1 MFSDATCTAELN
13 TTEVPALKHA
23 HKTFIEAK
31 KATCTE
37 KGNRAYCIAK
47 IVDYI
52 LQIKMA

>member
-1 MFSDATCTAELN
+1 MFSDVACIAELN
-13 TTEVPALKHA
+13 TTEVSALKPT
-23 HKTFIEAK
+23 HKTFTEAK

>member
-1 MFSDATCTAELN
+1 MFSDAACTAELN
-13 TTEVPALKHA
+13 TTEVSALKHA
-23 HKTFIEAK
+23 HKTFTEAK

-37 KGNRAYCIAK
+37 KGIEHIGIVK